1 MTWLVSCVTFALPF
15 SLQMI
20 QDEMVSAMRDD
31 RSLGCSELSRS
42 VLMPQLKILALL
54 FVQEVYELFF

>member
-1 MTWLVSCVTFALPF
+1 
-15 SLQMI
+15 MI

>member
-1 MTWLVSCVTFALPF
+1 
-15 SLQMI
+15 MI

-42 VLMPQLKILALL
+42 VLVPQLKTLAWL
-54 FVQEVYELFF
+54 FGQEVDESFLSSFPFLWSAGG